1 MSVKVLPFF
10 LLLLL
15 AAKGKG
21 VSGGRGPQGTHQAR
35 VSRPRRPA
43 HLLLHQVQWQ
53 GCAVGEGGGQ
63 RDLLLAALPA
73 QALKVEGGSPV
84 R

>member
-21 VSGGRGPQGTHQAR
+21 VSGGRGPQGTRQAR
-35 VSRPRRPA
+35 GIKA
-43 HLLLHQVQWQ
+43 T
-53 GCAVGEGGGQ
+53 
-63 RDLLLAALPA
+63 
-73 QALKVEGGSPV
+73 QAGSPV
-84 R
+84 AASGAVAGLCGGGRWGTAGPPPGCSAGAGTQS